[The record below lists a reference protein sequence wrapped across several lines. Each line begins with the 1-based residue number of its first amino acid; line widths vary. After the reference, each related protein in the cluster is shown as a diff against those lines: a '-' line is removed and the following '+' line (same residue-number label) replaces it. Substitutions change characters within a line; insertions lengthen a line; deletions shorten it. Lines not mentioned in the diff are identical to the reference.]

1 MDIRAGE
8 EVTISYLP
16 PMKGNITRRR
26 TIRSVSQSETM
37 CDKNT
42 LIAEIC
48 GILSVR
54 VPGVRT

>member
-26 TIRSVSQSETM
+26 TIRSVSQSEAM

-48 GILSVR
+48 GILSARVR
-54 VPGVRT
+54 GVWT